1 MEELLKKQEDFEK
14 TLAAQEEKFSTLTRE
29 TKVHVTVTSPSHH
42 PYTCDSKLELQYG
55 CVCMCSRYLYYT
67 VTIEVAVFNIKKYAS
82 GTNIGSIQY
91 YPMSCNCIIDCT
103 IIHFG
108 RMPCTV
114 NHFCYSATNRG
125 PQSLSNTSEIYTCT
139 SLVFFTRSPQNSLWF
154 F

>member
-1 MEELLKKQEDFEK
+1 MI
-14 TLAAQEEKFSTLTRE
+14 
-29 TKVHVTVTSPSHH
+29 PNW
-42 PYTCDSKLELQYG
+42 ELQYG

-125 PQSLSNTSEIYTCT
+125 PQSLSKTSEIYTCK
-139 SLVFFTRSPQNSLWF
+139 SPAFFTRSPQNSLWF
-154 F
+154 FKKSSEISEEVFKFVAKLSRKHNIMLGELFRS